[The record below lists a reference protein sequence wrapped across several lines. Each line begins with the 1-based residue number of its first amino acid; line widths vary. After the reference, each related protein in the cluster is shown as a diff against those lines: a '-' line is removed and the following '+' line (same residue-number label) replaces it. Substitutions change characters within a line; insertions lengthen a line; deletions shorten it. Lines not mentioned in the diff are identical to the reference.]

1 MSIAELQPLL
11 SGPDKWPRAYGLLR
25 SLVIYYGQPW
35 RLPKLKRL
43 YRPFIQP
50 GDLAF
55 DIGAHVGNRTRV
67 WAGLG
72 ARVVAIEPQADL
84 ATFLRWKFKGRD
96 DVTVVE
102 TALAATP
109 GIASMHIDPTNPTV
123 TTLSSEW
130 IDQVTSGEGFED
142 VAWKPP
148 VEVEAT
154 TFDRLVATHGLPD
167 FCKIDVE
174 GFEAEVLKGLSQPI
188 KALSL
193 EFLPAAI
200 EVAIEAIDRLETL
213 GRYRYNVSF
222 GEGMAFDLADWRS
235 ADRMRDWLAKQ
246 EGGRRSG
253 DVYAHIQ
260 S

>member
-1 MSIAELQPLL
+1 MSIAELQPLF
-11 SGPDKWPRAYGLLR
+11 SGPDKWPRAYGLMR
-25 SLVIYYGQPW
+25 SLAIYYGQPW

-43 YRPFIQP
+43 YRPFLQP

-84 ATFLRWKFKGRD
+84 ATWLRWQFKSRD
-96 DVTVVE
+96 DITVVE
-102 TALAATP
+102 TALAAEP
-109 GIASMHIDPTNPTV
+109 GLASMHVDPANPTV
-123 TTLSSEW
+123 TTLSSDW
-130 IDQVTSGEGFED
+130 IDQVTSGEGFEG

-148 VEVEAT
+148 VEIQVT
-154 TFDRLVATHGLPD
+154 TLDRLIAIHGLPA
-167 FCKIDVE
+167 FMKIDVE

-193 EFLPAAI
+193 EFLPAALD
-200 EVAIEAIDRLETL
+200 VALEAIDLLEKL

-222 GEGMAFDLADWRS
+222 GEGMALDLADWRS
-235 ADRMRDWLAKQ
+235 ADRMRDWLVKQ
-246 EGGRRSG
+246 RGGRRSG
-253 DVYAHIQ
+253 DVYAHIE

>member
-1 MSIAELQPLL
+1 MSIAELQPLF

-35 RLPKLKRL
+35 RLPRLKRL
-43 YRPFIQP
+43 YRPFLQP
-50 GDLAF
+50 GELAF
-55 DIGAHVGNRTRV
+55 DIGAHVGNRSRV
-67 WAGLG
+67 WASLG

-84 ATFLRWKFKGRD
+84 AAFLRWQFRGRD
-96 DVTVVE
+96 DITVVE
-102 TALAATP
+102 TALAAEP
-109 GIASMHIDPTNPTV
+109 GIASMHIDPSNPTV
-123 TTLSSEW
+123 TTLSREW

-142 VAWKPP
+142 VAWKAP
-148 VEVEAT
+148 VDIEAT
-154 TFDRLVATHGLPD
+154 TFDRLITAHGLPD

-200 EVAIEAIDRLETL
+200 EVAIEALDLLENL

-222 GEGMAFDLADWRS
+222 GEGMAFDLADWQT

-253 DVYAHIQ
+253 DVYARIK